1 MSLIIKGLDMPNKGY
16 LTEITDVT
24 IRQFADGKIQIE
36 IPTTSMPYYRLYEAI
51 QIPKGHGDIKD
62 ENEIIK
68 RLEEKEKEP
77 LYQHDTDDWWVGI
90 IDAETVANSSPTILE
105 EEK

>member
-1 MSLIIKGLDMPNKGY
+1 MSIILKGIDLE
-16 LTEITDVT
+16 EITAGNGYARLE
-24 IRQFADGKIQIE
+24 IEEDGTVVDDISDI
-36 IPTTSMPYYRLYEAI
+36 IIGYAI

-62 ENEIIK
+62 EKEIIK

-90 IDAETVANSSPTILE
+90 IDAETEVNNAPTILE
-105 EEK
+105 AEK